1 MGKELTIRNQEI
13 SSTTIE
19 DILPGNFD
27 KLPAKKQSA
36 LILNAAKDQLLEAI
50 KIDVNIKEATE
61 RAKVLQMKINASQQ
75 MKDLKQLKR
84 DIKQYTRMHEAMV
97 MQFQG
102 MIKLAKKIGL
112 DLEEELKKFRVVEG
126 NNGN

>member
-1 MGKELTIRNQEI
+1 MAKELTIRNQEL

-19 DILPGNFD
+19 DLLPGNFD
-27 KLPAKKQSA
+27 KLSAKKQSA

-102 MIKLAKKIGL
+102 MIKLAKKLGL
-112 DLEEELKKFRVVEG
+112 DLEEELKKFRVIEE